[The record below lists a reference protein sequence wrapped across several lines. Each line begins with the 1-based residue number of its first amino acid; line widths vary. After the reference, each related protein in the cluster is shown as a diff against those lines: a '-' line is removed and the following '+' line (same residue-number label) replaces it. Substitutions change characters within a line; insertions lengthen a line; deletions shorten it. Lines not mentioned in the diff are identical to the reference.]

1 MIRKTRL
8 YTPGP
13 TPLLPAAQFAM
24 AAADIHHRTP
34 EFRALF
40 QKVLAQLKVFVGT
53 KNDVLLLSSSGTGA
67 MEASVSNLTSP
78 GDRVLVLTAGKFGER
93 WTGLAKAFGCESDVV
108 DCALRPDLRPR
119 RQFAQPSS
127 PSIARS
133 ICRRPRPR
141 PPCATMSKLSRSS
154 IRSATEALLVVDG
167 ITGLGTTHFDVDGW
181 GIDILIGGS
190 QKAVM
195 IPPGLAYL
203 SVSDKAWAA
212 MEKSKNPRYYFDL
225 RKERKNAVKGESAY
239 TPAVALIAG
248 LGAALDYI
256 AGQAGGD
263 LEKGRIALIDNAQV
277 NAAATRA
284 GLVALGFTLFA
295 PTAPAA
301 AATAVAVPEGMDS
314 GDGGES
320 AQGKVRAGHGQRPG
334 RDAGQDLPRRASRLL
349 RLPRHHR
356 LPRRHGAHRQRHAGP
371 CRSKYGQ
378 AVAAAQQVYAEAG
391 KQRRPLSRTGA
402 HGRTHF
408 WRKTADRAQAA
419 RPLFLPD
426 GRAARR
432 ASQLDHQVRARRRQA
447 ACRRA
452 AHVRS
457 ALRKTQH
464 PLRRI

>member
-1 MIRKTRL
+1 MYWTVAFSAFHKNHIFVYSVIFERQLSCLLVLELAQIIVTEINSMIRKTRL

-93 WTGLAKAFGCESDVV
+93 WTGIVKAFGCEPDVV
-108 DCALRPDLRPR
+108 SAPYGQTFDL
-119 RQFAQPSS
+119 AQIQAAIKPEHR
-127 PSIARS
+127 AVY
-133 ICRRPRPR
+133 
-141 PPCATMSKLSRSS
+141 MQ
-154 IRSATEALLVVDG
+154 ATETSTAVRHDVEAIAKLVHELAPEAILVVDG

-203 SVSDKAWAA
+203 SVSEKAWAA

-239 TPAVALIAG
+239 TPAVALVAG

-263 LEKGRIALIDNAQV
+263 LEKGRIALIDNAIT

-295 PTAPAA
+295 PDAPAA

-314 GDGGES
+314 GAVVKALKAKFALVTANGQGEM
-320 AQGKVRAGHGQRPG
+320 QGRIFRVAHLGFFDYLDTIAFLGAMEHIAKDTLGLKVEFGH
-334 RDAGQDLPRRASRLL
+334 
-349 RLPRHHR
+349 
-356 LPRRHGAHRQRHAGP
+356 
-371 CRSKYGQ
+371 
-378 AVAAAQQVYAEAG
+378 AVAAAQKVYAE
-391 KQRRPLSRTGA
+391 
-402 HGRTHF
+402 
-408 WRKTADRAQAA
+408 TAR
-419 RPLFLPD
+419 
-426 GRAARR
+426 
-432 ASQLDHQVRARRRQA
+432 
-447 ACRRA
+447 
-452 AHVRS
+452 
-457 ALRKTQH
+457 
-464 PLRRI
+464 